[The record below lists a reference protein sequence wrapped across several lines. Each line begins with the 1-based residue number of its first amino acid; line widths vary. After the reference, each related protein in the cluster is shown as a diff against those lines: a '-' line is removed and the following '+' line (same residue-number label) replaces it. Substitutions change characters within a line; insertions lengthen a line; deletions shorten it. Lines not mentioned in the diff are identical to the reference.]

1 MISICKKYRD
11 LASGDK
17 ISFVLFFI
25 VSILLIGAYML
36 AAFRSPVNAD
46 AGYYLGTVELIHD
59 GLVPYRDFKLDYTP
73 LFFYILQIPRW
84 FMGTYPN
91 YTVYML
97 FLYVVVLLDA
107 VLLAAIVKKI
117 SKSIKWA
124 WFSAIAFLIL
134 YYYLDGAYFVLEAC
148 SVCFGLASM
157 LMLMGE
163 KQSVWRIM
171 LSGAFAALA
180 FWAKQYG
187 VMFVGVVGV
196 LLLFSEVEWKKRMLN
211 CLYATIGF
219 CVVMALFVALFMISG
234 LGIEELVN
242 ALSGSGYG
250 KQASVTYFEGI
261 EKAAKLFPYLLFV
274 PYLFFGKKDKELG
287 LIIACLAS
295 ILLASLQFYFNVF
308 PHYYVYLLPFVLV
321 LNVLMW
327 KQLNR
332 MKVSRTMLLL
342 YFGLMFA
349 SIAIPLQ
356 SVYKNSKALAK
367 NNLRAGQVQTAKE
380 LRQIVDS
387 YSLESAMCYWG
398 TLPYYALCPL
408 HPSAIENYS
417 FSFGYDT
424 EETYCERLVDADCF
438 VIDKKQ
444 MKDVEEMERLNRM
457 LHEGF
462 PIVENVPRSDV
473 VVFIRNK

>member
-1 MISICKKYRD
+1 MIGICKKYRD
-11 LASGDK
+11 LGSGDK
-17 ISFVLFFI
+17 LSFVLFFI
-25 VSILLIGAYML
+25 VSVLMIGAYLL

-46 AGYYLGTVELIHD
+46 AGYYLGAVELIHK

-84 FMGTYPN
+84 FMGTCPN

-97 FLYVVVLLDA
+97 FLYVVVFGDA
-107 VLLAAIVKKI
+107 VLLAAIVKRI
-117 SKSIKWA
+117 SKSVKWA

-134 YYYLDGAYFVLEAC
+134 YYYLDGVYFVLEAS
-148 SVCFGLASM
+148 SVCFGLFSM
-157 LMLMGE
+157 LMLLGE
-163 KQSVWRIM
+163 KQSVWRMM

-180 FWAKQYG
+180 FGAKQYG
-187 VMFVGVVGV
+187 VVFIGVVGV
-196 LLLFSEVEWKKRMLN
+196 LLLFSGVEWKKRILN
-211 CLYATIGF
+211 CLYASFGF
-219 CVVMALFVALFMISG
+219 CIVMALFVVLFMFSG
-234 LGIEELVN
+234 LDVGELID

-250 KQASVTYFEGI
+250 KQASVTYFEGV
-261 EKAAKLFPYLLFV
+261 EKAIKLFPYLLFV
-274 PYLFFGKKDKELG
+274 PCLFFGKKDRELG
-287 LIIACLAS
+287 VIMACLAS

-332 MKVSRTMLLL
+332 MRVSRPVLLL
-342 YFGLMFA
+342 FFGLMFA
-349 SIAIPLQ
+349 SIVVPLQ
-356 SVYKNSKALAK
+356 SVYKNSKALVK
-367 NNLRAGQVQTAKE
+367 NNLRAGQEQTAKE
-380 LRQIVDS
+380 LRQIVDA
-387 YSLESAMCYWG
+387 YGIKSAMCYWG

-408 HPSAIENYS
+408 RPSAIEKYG

-462 PIVENVPRSDV
+462 AIVENVPRSDV
-473 VVFIRNK
+473 LVFIRKN